1 MIIKNEGLNVTDDAL
16 KAITYVCEGDLR
28 KAVNIL
34 QGAAMQKEQ
43 IDENIIYSIS
53 SRARP
58 DEVVDMIKTAMQG
71 NFLGARTLLD
81 SLMINYGMSGEDV
94 LLQMYKE
101 VIKMDIDDKVKVKIV
116 DKIGEY
122 NFRLVE
128 GANERIQLEALLS
141 QFMLLSD
148 E

>member
-128 GANERIQLEALLS
+128 GANERIQLEALIAQLIV
-141 QFMLLSD
+141 L
-148 E
+148 